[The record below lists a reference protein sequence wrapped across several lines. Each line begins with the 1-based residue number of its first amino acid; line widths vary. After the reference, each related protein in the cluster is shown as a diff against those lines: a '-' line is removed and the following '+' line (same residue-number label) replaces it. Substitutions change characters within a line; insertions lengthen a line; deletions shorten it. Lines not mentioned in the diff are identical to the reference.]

1 MPLPFLSG
9 AQGDPIR
16 LQRQVAAQA
25 ALGIPA
31 IADFVDFLSN
41 AGPMQPSPQEVQRL
55 VVAAGGAP
63 LPSLPGKT
71 VVEGGL
77 LDIGDIDPSN
87 KGMLQFLANLYGQY
101 LYIDNTTW
109 HRWRFG
115 LDEATAAAPFLT
127 IHNDNDIIPRTRFK
141 DVLMS
146 GATITAAPN
155 ENFDIQFQ
163 AQVGN
168 YDFFGAVSQE
178 VGSGSDLPILER
190 TFDGNWALD
199 ATDKDIYIRVDDA
212 SGAPVSVDVSVKVS
226 SAAVYS
232 ATQTIILGQWN
243 RLYDESG
250 AIIGTWAEQP
260 KVYWSTA
267 ASLTDTDEFKIL
279 KRKAR
284 WTPSLGVE
292 RPIASVNGSFFL
304 NGEEKRVEG
313 GFEIA
318 AEWENAE
325 VFQDTFQK
333 QGGTPERSGL
343 FRVTVTPTQR
353 ITDLDVQ
360 NAIHENLELSL
371 VIDAQT
377 DSEIVAGQ
385 PYRALMVFP
394 AVKAYEPMYGAE
406 PGATNREQAPTLIAG
421 VPSATF
427 NYGGMSFDTHSTIVI
442 DNDLSDTAVFG

>member
-31 IADFVDFLSN
+31 IADFVDFRSN
-41 AGPMQPSPQEVQRL
+41 AGPLQPSPQEVQRL

-87 KGMLQFLANLYGQY
+87 KGMLQMLANLYGQY

-115 LDEATAAAPFLT
+115 LDEATAAAAFLT
-127 IHNDNDIIPRTRFK
+127 IHNDNDILPRTRFK

-146 GATITAAPN
+146 AMTITAAPN

-163 AQVGN
+163 SQIGN
-168 YDFFGAVSQE
+168 YDFFGAVTQE
-178 VGSGSDLPILER
+178 VGTASTLPILER

-199 ATDKDIYIRVDDA
+199 ATDKDIYIRVDDNA
-212 SGAPVSVDVSVKVS
+212 LLPVSFLGSVKVGL
-226 SAAVYS
+226 AASY
-232 ATQTIILGQWN
+232 TNQQTFLMDQFN

-250 AIIGTWAEQP
+250 VIIGTWAEQP
-260 KVYWSTA
+260 KVYFPSGAT
-267 ASLTDTDEFKIL
+267 LVDTDEFKIL
-279 KRKAR
+279 KRKVR

-304 NGEEKRVEG
+304 DGAEKRVEG
-313 GFEIA
+313 GFEIS

-343 FRVTVTPTQR
+343 FRITVTPTQR

-360 NAIHENLELSL
+360 QAIHENQELSL

-421 VPSATF
+421 VPRATF
-427 NYGGMSFDTHSTIVI
+427 NYGGMSFDTHCTIVI